1 MFIINL
7 FVPTFVDFY
16 DIGTVIEKSHIHL
29 FNFFIIKRNQ
39 AEGEKVL
46 KFSKLFCLFPSNFV
60 VKKSTRSIYVHIC
73 ICTYT
78 REVVVRKDKLTQ

>member
-39 AEGEKVL
+39 AAGEKGL
-46 KFSKLFCLFPSNFV
+46 KVFKTFLFVPFKFCCQ
-60 VKKSTRSIYVHIC
+60 KKHKKY
-73 ICTYT
+73 ICTYMYMYT
-78 REVVVRKDKLTQ
+78 RKVVLRKDKLN